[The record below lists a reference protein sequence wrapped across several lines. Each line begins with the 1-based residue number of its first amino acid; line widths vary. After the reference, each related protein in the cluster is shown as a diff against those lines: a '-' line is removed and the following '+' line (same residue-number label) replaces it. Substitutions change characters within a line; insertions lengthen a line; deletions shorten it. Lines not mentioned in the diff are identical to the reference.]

1 MKRLLSISALSLL
14 SAAALAQFTIYTDR
28 TTWTA
33 AVGGAPMIEDFEALA
48 TGALAAG
55 VTHDLGLITFRVDL
69 ITATSSGASIAGSP
83 AINGVRDLAM
93 NADDGMRAITV
104 QFDVGAVTAFG
115 FDIQGA
121 ATGGN
126 AVLIIGND
134 RFNMVSSVPS
144 GTGFFGV
151 VANSGSFN
159 TIMFGDESPG
169 SLPTEIFNSDDYS
182 FVPVPEPGT
191 FMAIAAGLGL
201 LALRRRK

>member
-28 TTWTA
+28 PTWTA
-33 AVGGAPMIEDFEALA
+33 AVGGAPLIEGFEAQP

-69 ITATSSGASIAGSP
+69 ITATTSGASISGTTP
-83 AINGVRDLAM
+83 INGTRDLAM
-93 NADDGMRAITV
+93 NADDGMRTHTV

-115 FDIQGA
+115 LNIEGA

-126 AVLIIGND
+126 AVLIIGNE

-151 VANSGSFN
+151 IANSGSFD

-191 FMAIAAGLGL
+191 FVAVAAGIGL